1 MEATKLKVGPADHG
15 RAMSLANFAE
25 AKGEPGHLYELARGV
40 IQVVD
45 VPGLPHGSVVYE
57 LETQILSWVA
67 AHRDLVSYVGTGD
80 RCVLRLA
87 GMQSERHP
95 DLAVYITAAPDPVN
109 PWERWV
115 PDIVV
120 EVVSEG
126 GESRDYQ
133 EKRREYLAAGV
144 REYWIIDPQKRAVLV
159 LLRATDV
166 WREHR
171 PTAKYTTPL
180 LPEFILDIGR
190 LFPGAG

>member
-1 MEATKLKVGPADHG
+1 MEATKIKVGPADHG
-15 RAMSLANFAE
+15 RRMSLADFAE
-25 AKGEPGHLYELARGV
+25 AESEPGHLYELAGGV

-45 VPGLPHGSVVYE
+45 VPGLPHGSVVDE
-57 LETQILSWVA
+57 LDLQVA
-67 AHRDLVSYVGTGD
+67 AWRLAHRELVAYVGTGD

-95 DLAVYITAAPDPVN
+95 DLAIYLTPAPDPVN

-126 GESRDYQ
+126 GEVRDYQ
-133 EKRREYLAAGV
+133 DKRREYLAAGV
-144 REYWIIDPQKRAVLV
+144 REYWIIDPQKRAMLV
-159 LLRATDV
+159 LLRAADV

-171 PTAKYTTPL
+171 PSTTYTTPL
-180 LPEFILDIGR
+180 LPGFSLDIVR
-190 LFPGAG
+190 LLGVAR